1 VQHPLTP
8 ESDFSPSHAPR
19 GFCFIKGDGMAKVE
33 NEFIQQTILFWERF
47 TGIRL
52 SVQEARESISNMSGF
67 FALLN
72 EWEGREREADAKE
85 PAEKEA
91 HE

>member
-1 VQHPLTP
+1 MATI
-8 ESDFSPSHAPR
+8 ES
-19 GFCFIKGDGMAKVE
+19 
-33 NEFIQQTILFWERF
+33 EFIQQTILFWEQYA
-47 TGIRL
+47 GIRL
-52 SVQEARESISNMSGF
+52 SAQEAREAIANMSGF